1 MAVDIKESA
10 LCGLGKTAP
19 NPVLSTLKYF
29 RNEYVA
35 HIKDKKCPAG
45 VCKALITFSIDK
57 NRCTGCG
64 ACVKVC
70 PTSAVAGEKKQP
82 HKIEINKCVKC
93 GACFEICPA
102 EAVVKR

>member
-1 MAVDIKESA
+1 
-10 LCGLGKTAP
+10 
-19 NPVLSTLKYF
+19 VLSTLKYF
-29 RNEYVA
+29 KNEYVA

-57 NRCTGCG
+57 NCCTGCG

-70 PTSAVAGEKKQP
+70 PTNAVEGEKKQP
-82 HKIEINKCVKC
+82 HKIAINKCIKC

-102 EAVVKR
+102 EAVVKK